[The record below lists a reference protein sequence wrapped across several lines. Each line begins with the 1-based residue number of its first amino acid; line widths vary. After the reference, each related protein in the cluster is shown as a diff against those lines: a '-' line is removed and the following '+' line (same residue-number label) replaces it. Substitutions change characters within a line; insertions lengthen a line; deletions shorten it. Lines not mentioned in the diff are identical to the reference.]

1 MSSGEGCIRLGPR
14 LPKSLIRI
22 SIVAGVALAA
32 GSVAELLRA
41 KPTPSSDAV
50 DDTGETEGVDAAP

>member
-1 MSSGEGCIRLGPR
+1 
-14 LPKSLIRI
+14 LIRI